1 MAFIGTAADRR
12 VAGLVCQCAI
22 SKATPVINSVL
33 SLRHCAKYRP
43 LFMLREWK
51 TIGSKLVGDFRIFTI
66 RSDEKISPRTGKHCD
81 FFVIES
87 VDWVNVVAV
96 TPNDELVMVE
106 QFRHGS
112 NTVELEIPGG
122 IMDEGET
129 DPLTTGVRELRE
141 ETGFEGGS
149 ARVLGW
155 AFTNPAIMNN
165 KSHFI
170 LVQNCVHKH
179 ACEFDHSEDLITRLV
194 PVTDIPQLIR
204 GGKIRHP
211 LVIVALYHFELSRR
225 TS

>member
-1 MAFIGTAADRR
+1 MFLWSLDVGASSILIPR
-12 VAGLVCQCAI
+12 
-22 SKATPVINSVL
+22 KSVL
-33 SLRHCAKYRP
+33 SLKRRAKYRP
-43 LFMLREWK
+43 ALMLRDWK
-51 TIGSKLVGDFRIFTI
+51 TVASRPVGDFRIFTI

-106 QFRHGS
+106 QYRHGS

-122 IMDEGET
+122 IMDAGET
-129 DPLTTGVRELRE
+129 DPLATGARELRE
-141 ETGFEGGS
+141 ETGFEGDS

-155 AFTNPAIMNN
+155 AFANPAIMNN

-170 LVQNCVHKH
+170 LVENCVHKH
-179 ACEFDHSEDLITRLV
+179 ACEFDHSEDLLTRLV
-194 PVTDIPQLIR
+194 PVADIPELIR
-204 GGKIRHP
+204 AGKIRHP
-211 LVIVALYHFELSRR
+211 LVIAALYHFELSRR